1 MKKIPEPFAVT
12 LSLAGLLW
20 SAWAPAEDAAT
31 KVTDPHFK
39 LAPGYLEPADLPVRL
54 ALLGAP
60 PKPGSAALARD
71 EEARRAA
78 LALRGSS
85 REKLAATD
93 AELSFPG
100 PAKTFSCALGT
111 QISEKSTPHLYT
123 LMQRTLTDAG
133 GSTYAGK
140 NAYNRTRPFVVHD
153 EGTCRKDMEPLL
165 RTDGSWPSGHSAAGW
180 AWSLVLAEISP
191 ARATELMT
199 RGLAYGQSRVICDAH
214 WQSDVDAG
222 RIMGA
227 ATVASLHGNPA
238 FLADLA
244 AAKEEVKAAHQAGL
258 KPAEDCAAEG
268 VALGLTQH

>member
-1 MKKIPEPFAVT
+1 MKQRHKQLGLTV
-12 LSLAGLLW
+12 SLTGLLW
-20 SAWAPAEDAAT
+20 SGLVLAEEAAT
-31 KVTDPHFK
+31 KITDPHFK
-39 LAPGYLEPADLPVRL
+39 LAPGYLNPADLPLRL

-60 PKPGSAALARD
+60 PKPDSAALARD

-78 LALRGSS
+78 LALRGTA
-85 REKLAATD
+85 REALAATD

-100 PAKTFSCALGT
+100 PANTFSCAMGT
-111 QISEKSTPHLYT
+111 QISEKTTPHLYT

-180 AWSLVLAEISP
+180 AWGLILAEVNP

-199 RGLAYGQSRVICDAH
+199 RGLAYGQSRVICNAH

-227 ATVASLHGNPA
+227 ATVASLHSNPA
-238 FLADLA
+238 FLKDLA
-244 AAKEEVKAAHQAGL
+244 AAKEEIQAAHKAGNT
-258 KPAEDCAAEG
+258 PTENCAAEG
-268 VALGLTQH
+268 VALSLTQH

>member
-1 MKKIPEPFAVT
+1 MKQRHKQLGLTV
-12 LSLAGLLW
+12 SLTGLLW
-20 SAWAPAEDAAT
+20 SGLVLAEEAAT
-31 KVTDPHFK
+31 KITDPHFK
-39 LAPGYLEPADLPVRL
+39 LAPGYLNPADLPLRL

-60 PKPGSAALARD
+60 PKPDSAALARD

-78 LALRGSS
+78 LALRGTA
-85 REKLAATD
+85 REALAATD

-100 PAKTFSCALGT
+100 PANTFSCAMGA
-111 QISEKSTPHLYT
+111 QISEKTTPHLYT

-180 AWSLVLAEISP
+180 AWGLILAEVNP

-199 RGLAYGQSRVICDAH
+199 RGLAYGQSRVICNAH

-227 ATVASLHGNPA
+227 ATVASLHSNPA
-238 FLADLA
+238 FLKDLA
-244 AAKEEVKAAHQAGL
+244 AAKEEIQMAQKAGNT
-258 KPAEDCAAEG
+258 PTENCAAEG
-268 VALGLTQH
+268 VALSLTQH